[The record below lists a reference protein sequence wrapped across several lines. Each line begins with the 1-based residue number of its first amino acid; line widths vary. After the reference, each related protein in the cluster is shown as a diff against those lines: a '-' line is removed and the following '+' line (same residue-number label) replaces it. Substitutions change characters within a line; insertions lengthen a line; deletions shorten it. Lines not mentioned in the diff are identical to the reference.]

1 MYMIAVIYR
10 DVDSVINFD
19 HLLRNIKLTM
29 THDNVK
35 LLSYW
40 LNQDR
45 WKSISKLLSC
55 CMTCRE
61 TRLDGR
67 MSESFPT
74 FELLEAEKEMRG

>member
-1 MYMIAVIYR
+1 MYMIAVIHR

-19 HLLRNIKLTM
+19 HLPRSIKLTM

-45 WKSISKLLSC
+45 WKSISKLLSYC
-55 CMTCRE
+55 VTYRE
-61 TRLDGR
+61 AQLGGR
-67 MSESFPT
+67 MSESFSV
-74 FELLEAEKEMRG
+74 FELRETEKR